1 MQQCW
6 LKLVYHCLEPGAALE
21 NMFAWVIVAY
31 SQNLWAHLGFLG
43 VFLGRNCLLLTSI
56 DEHHPFSP
64 PKVTVI
70 NLIFCNVM
78 VDNSKVHI
86 QLKKY

>member
-31 SQNLWAHLGFLG
+31 LQNVWVHLGFWG
-43 VFLGRNCLLLTSI
+43 
-56 DEHHPFSP
+56 
-64 PKVTVI
+64 
-70 NLIFCNVM
+70 IFRVQI
-78 VDNSKVHI
+78 S
-86 QLKKY
+86 LK

>member
-31 SQNLWAHLGFLG
+31 LQNLWAHLGFWG
-43 VFLGRNCLLLTSI
+43 VFLR
-56 DEHHPFSP
+56 
-64 PKVTVI
+64 PK
-70 NLIFCNVM
+70 LA
-78 VDNSKVHI
+78 
-86 QLKKY
+86 